1 MKLGLLFPVAMLAS
15 SLFASGCAVDA
26 SDDGSGSEDGDSI
39 VDDSAALS
47 SGVNGSACLQS
58 PYNCKLRAAGGN
70 RIDTAA
76 GDEEWSVGSGYVL
89 DGNGDPMTLQ
99 TPSMLKFNYG
109 QARVMNGKLHLLA
122 MSTANG
128 SSGWFPLDAIAGKAS
143 IDAKVGRVKAED
155 PGGGSMA
162 CYEVTDRDI
171 DDDYAA
177 KKVVY
182 DADGSH
188 ERVGD
193 YMPLLRKNGAK
204 YANLAFNVPG
214 VALGGPAIDIFPVGT
229 KFQRVQVPTV
239 SGKPHL
245 AVKLYVKGSSG
256 HYTKRSGTL
265 DFYYGYVKL
274 EGGAKR
280 FGWMAAPAL
289 EASSGC
295 K

>member
-1 MKLGLLFPVAMLAS
+1 MKLGLVFPVAMLAA
-15 SLFASGCAVDA
+15 SLVVSGCALDA
-26 SDDGSGSEDGDSI
+26 TDDGSGSDDGDSV
-39 VDDSAALS
+39 VDDAAALS

-76 GDEEWSVGSGYVL
+76 GGEDWSVGSGYVL
-89 DGNGDPMTLQ
+89 DGDGDRMTLQ
-99 TPSMLKFNYG
+99 APGTLKFNYG
-109 QARVMNGKLHLLA
+109 QARVMDGKLHLLA
-122 MSTANG
+122 MSTSNG
-128 SSGWFPLDAIAGKAS
+128 SSGWFPLDAIAGKDS

-155 PGGGSMA
+155 PRAGSMA
-162 CYEVTDRDI
+162 CYEITDRDI
-171 DDDYAA
+171 DADYAA

-182 DADGSH
+182 DTDSSH

-193 YMPLLRKNGAK
+193 YMPLLRKNGTK

-214 VALGGPAIDIFPVGT
+214 LALGGPAIDIFPVGT
-229 KFQRVQVPTV
+229 KFQRVQVPTA

-274 EGGAKR
+274 GDGTKR

-289 EASSGC
+289 EASGGC